1 MFLSEEQL
9 HVPVARLMWNVI
21 NNAYVKKRWSALKP
35 HTKSNSN
42 EKLALVFHDLVTR
55 KETQLGTQVEHNYK
69 D

>member
-1 MFLSEEQL
+1 
-9 HVPVARLMWNVI
+9 MWNVI

-35 HTKSNSN
+35 HTKRNSD